1 MMRKPVN
8 FKIRKLLGILAF
20 SLAMV
25 SPVHAVLNDYKVVT
39 WNLQGSSSRTE
50 SKWDINIRQ
59 LISGA
64 DAADLVMVQEAGSPP
79 SNAVDTGRVI
89 GRGVPVREFAWSLGT
104 NSRPLRVFIYFASL
118 DALGGRV
125 NLAIVS
131 RRMADDVFVIPGPSV
146 ASRPVLGIRLG
157 QDAFFT
163 VHALANQGSDAG
175 GLVDS
180 VFDFFRN
187 QTSPTLQATNWM
199 VAGDFNRAPD
209 RLRAQIE
216 APADRVRILDPGV
229 PTQRS
234 GGTLDYAVV
243 GNAVAALPD
252 GLEASNAF
260 NSQRSSQMASDHFP
274 VGISSSL
281 PGARP

>member
-1 MMRKPVN
+1 MRKSAN

-25 SPVHAVLNDYKVVT
+25 SPVHAVLTDYKVVT

-89 GRGVPVREFAWSLGT
+89 GRGVPVRELSWSLGT

-146 ASRPVLGIRLG
+146 ASRPALGIRLG

-216 APADRVRILDPGV
+216 APADRVRVLDPAV

>member
-1 MMRKPVN
+1 MNQPVSL
-8 FKIRKLLGILAF
+8 KIRELLGAVAF
-20 SLAMV
+20 AVAMV
-25 SPVHAVLNDYKVVT
+25 SSVHAELTDYKVVT
-39 WNLQGSSSRTE
+39 WNLQGSSARTE

-64 DAADLVMVQEAGSPP
+64 GAPNLVMVQEAGSPP
-79 SNAVDTGRVI
+79 SNAVDTGRLI
-89 GRGVPVREFAWSLGT
+89 GRGIPVRELIWQLGT
-104 NSRPLRVFIYFASL
+104 NSRPVQVFIYFASL

-131 RRMADDVFVIPGPSV
+131 RRQADDVYVIPGPSV
-146 ASRPVLGIRLG
+146 ASRPALGIRLG

-175 GLVDS
+175 GLVDA
-180 VFDFFRN
+180 VFNFFRN

-209 RLRAQIE
+209 RLRMQIE
-216 APADRVRILDPGV
+216 APAERVQVLDPGV

-234 GGTLDYAVV
+234 GGTLDYAVI
-243 GNAVAALPD
+243 GNAVGALPA

-260 NSQRSSQMASDHFP
+260 NLQRSSQMASDHFP